1 MNDSIRNI
9 AIIAHVDHGKTT
21 LVDAMLKQ
29 SGVFRDNEVVD
40 ERFMDSNDLER
51 ERGITILSK
60 NLSIR
65 HKDMKINI
73 VDTPGH
79 ADFGGEV
86 ERILKMVDSVL
97 LLVDAFE
104 GPMPQT
110 RFVLKKSLDL
120 GLKPIVVINKIDRSG
135 ARPHQVVDMVF
146 DLFCELNANDE
157 QLDFPVIYTSARDG
171 YAVSEPEDEPA
182 DLKPLF
188 SVIREHV
195 QPVEGD
201 IKAPFKMLISSVDY
215 DDYIGRTA
223 TGKVFSGRVTSGETI
238 TLVKPGGRTVSGRV
252 SKLLGFEGVK
262 KVELPFADAGDI
274 VTLAG
279 FEEAGI
285 GETFTSG
292 GCLEALPYV
301 AIDEPTISM
310 NFMVNTSPMAGKEGK
325 YVTSRQISE
334 RLFKE
339 LRTNL
344 SLRVERTENPDSFKV
359 SGRGELHLSILI
371 ENMRRE
377 GFELAV
383 SKPEVICREID
394 GKLCEPMEYLVID
407 VPELYQGTVIEK
419 LGTRKAEMVSM
430 QSVGGANRLEYVI
443 PARGLIG
450 FRSEFLTDTRGTGI
464 MNHTFHEYAP
474 HKGPIPG
481 RKNGSL
487 IAMEKGETA
496 AYALFNLQE
505 RGVLFVGPGVYV
517 YQGMII
523 GQSSRENDMV
533 VNPGKGKKLTNMRA
547 AGSDDAI
554 RLTPPLTLSLEQA
567 MEYIDDD
574 ELVELTPASIRLRK
588 KVLDANDRKKVDR
601 IQKKSSG
608 AGLSA

>member
-1 MNDSIRNI
+1 MKETIRNI

-29 SGVFRDNEVVD
+29 SGVFQEHEVLNE
-40 ERFMDSNDLER
+40 RIMDSYDLER

-65 HKDMKINI
+65 HQGMKINI

-97 LLVDAFE
+97 LLVDSFE

-120 GLKPIVVINKIDRSG
+120 GMRPIVVINKIDRPG
-135 ARPHQVVDMVF
+135 ARPNQVVDMVF
-146 DLFCELNANDE
+146 DLFCELNASDE
-157 QLDFPVIYTSARDG
+157 QLDFPVVYSSARDG
-171 YAVSEPEDEPA
+171 YAKCELEDQSS
-182 DLKPLF
+182 DLEPLF
-188 SVIREHV
+188 AVIREHV
-195 QPVEGD
+195 PPFDGD
-201 IKAPFKMLISSVDY
+201 LDAPFRMLVANIDY

-223 TGKVFSGRVTSGETI
+223 TGKVFSGRVKTGDNI
-238 TLVKPGGRTVSGRV
+238 ALVKQDGRVVTGRV

-262 KVELPFADAGDI
+262 QVELTSSGAGDI

-279 FEEAGI
+279 FEDVGI
-285 GETFTSG
+285 GETFTSTEFP
-292 GCLEALPYV
+292 EALPYV
-301 AIDEPTISM
+301 SIDEPTMAM
-310 NFMVNTSPMAGKEGK
+310 NFMVNSSPMAGTEGR
-325 YVTSRQISE
+325 YVTSRQIAE
-334 RLFKE
+334 RLSRE
-339 LRTNL
+339 LRTNV
-344 SLRVERTENPDSFKV
+344 SLRVEQTDSPDTFKV

-377 GFELAV
+377 GYELAV
-383 SKPEVICREID
+383 SKPEVILREID
-394 GKLCEPMEYLVID
+394 GRLCEPMEYLLVE
-407 VPELYQGTVIEK
+407 VPEEYKGTVIEK
-419 LGTRKAEMVSM
+419 LGARKAEMVSI
-430 QSVGGANRLEYVI
+430 QQTDGVNRLEYVI

-450 FRSEFLTDTRGTGI
+450 FRSEFLSDTRGTGI
-464 MNHTFHEYAP
+464 MTHTFHEYAP

-505 RGVLFVGPGVYV
+505 RGVLFVGPRVQVYE
-517 YQGMII
+517 GMII
-523 GQSSRENDMV
+523 GQNSKERDLV

-547 AGSDDAI
+547 SGSDDAI
-554 RLTPPLTLSLEQA
+554 RLTPAQNLSLEQA

-574 ELVELTPASIRLRK
+574 ELLELTPTSIRLRK
-588 KVLDANDRKKVDR
+588 KVLDGNERKKYDR
-601 IQKKSSG
+601 IHKKSSNF
-608 AGLSA
+608 

>member
-1 MNDSIRNI
+1 MDIRNI